1 MISFALHG
9 GSVKHG
15 GDELSGNPEPFLNE
29 FCLTPQLTLADSG
42 GLEFIGD
49 TQEHHMLLL
58 TSIYL
63 RFTCYPTN
71 EGSQLGSRGYFPQKC
86 SGNYDK

>member
-29 FCLTPQLTLADSG
+29 FCLTPQLTLADRG
-42 GLEFIGD
+42 GVGIHWRYTGAPHVVIDFHLPAV
-49 TQEHHMLLL
+49 HLLF
-58 TSIYL
+58 Y
-63 RFTCYPTN
+63 
-71 EGSQLGSRGYFPQKC
+71 K
-86 SGNYDK
+86 